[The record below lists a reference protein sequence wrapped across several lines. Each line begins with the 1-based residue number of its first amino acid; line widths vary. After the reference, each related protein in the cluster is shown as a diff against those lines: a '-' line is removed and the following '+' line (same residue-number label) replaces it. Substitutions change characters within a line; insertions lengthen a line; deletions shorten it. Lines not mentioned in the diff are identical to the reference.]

1 MAQVSRYTRGYWVF
15 HAVPYKDAHK
25 SAQKV
30 TQLSASMEMR
40 CDLAYFAPVAQSDR
54 ATVS

>member
-1 MAQVSRYTRGYWVF
+1 MAQVSRYTRWYWALYV
-15 HAVPYKDAHK
+15 VPYKDAHM
-25 SAQKV
+25 SRQKA